1 MRRNT
6 SRKVFLVK
14 RFVDSQILIKNDFEI
29 CKLCDFGV
37 SLPLNAD
44 GYIDLVK
51 KPDAKY
57 IGELALPVAIPYK
70 ISS

>member
-1 MRRNT
+1 M
-6 SRKVFLVK
+6 KDDICWL
-14 RFVDSQILIKNDFEI
+14 QILIKNDFEI

-44 GYIDLVK
+44 GYIDVVK

-57 IGELALPVAIPYK
+57 IGELIEFPVNVFIEF
-70 ISS
+70 